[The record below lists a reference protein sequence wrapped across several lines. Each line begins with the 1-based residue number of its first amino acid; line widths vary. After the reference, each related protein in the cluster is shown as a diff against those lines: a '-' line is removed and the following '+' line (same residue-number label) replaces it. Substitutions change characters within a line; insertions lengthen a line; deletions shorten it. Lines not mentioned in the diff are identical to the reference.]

1 MRVLIALILFMF
13 TLSAAYTLNTAEKPT
28 EKLHPAMGS
37 VLQVEKHKPQF
48 ISPTLHPD
56 CMLPADHVYEIH
68 TSFKQSCQ
76 RYLQYLQFSV
86 RANMPRLLKAIRLS
100 VQNQTAVSTGQYK
113 QGHTL
118 TQKKQKILYTYIIRH
133 IVI

>member
-1 MRVLIALILFMF
+1 MRVLIALILFIF
-13 TLSAAYTLNTAEKPT
+13 TLSAAYTLDTAEKPT

-48 ISPTLHPD
+48 ISPALHPD

-68 TSFKQSCQ
+68 TFFKQSCQ

-100 VQNQTAVSTGQYK
+100 VQNRTAVSTGQYK
-113 QGHTL
+113 QRHTL

>member
-1 MRVLIALILFMF
+1 MRVLIALILFIF

-48 ISPTLHPD
+48 ISPALHPD

-68 TSFKQSCQ
+68 TFFKQSCQ

-100 VQNQTAVSTGQYK
+100 VQNRTAVSTGHK